1 MTSSMSNVQGFVKS
15 AEVSCSGLEKA
26 AVLLAELSDGAD
38 KVLAYLSLSDYEK
51 TKIRKAMQKL
61 GKYDPNN
68 MAHVK
73 REQAVLKEALEYGR
87 QKNILSSKPVLPAEE
102 RDKNKDF
109 WQTVRK
115 DPKKV
120 ADLLGA
126 WINDKE

>member
-15 AEVSCSGLEKA
+15 AEVSYSGLEKA

-38 KVLAYLSLSDYEK
+38 KVFDYLSLSDYEK
-51 TKIRKAMQKL
+51 TKIRKTMQKL